1 MLTEREYA
9 VAVLVVSPDG
19 IPLVRDPQKGIRG
32 ILYWKAPGGRNK
44 AGESAMDTAIR
55 EVEEET
61 GVGLTEKDLV
71 LIARKDDPSHDLYFY
86 VTEVVRLTGIK
97 ARGKKNEEV
106 RVFLPHEVLALQD
119 FFRNHRNVFSRY
131 LLALVVGLDEYLAV
145 VHLHTQG
152 R

>member
-1 MLTEREYA
+1 MA
-9 VAVLVVSPDG
+9 
-19 IPLVRDPQKGIRG
+19 
-32 ILYWKAPGGRNK
+32 
-44 AGESAMDTAIR
+44 TAIR

-71 LIARKDDPSHDLYFY
+71 LIGKKDESSHDRYFY
-86 VTEVVRLTGIK
+86 VSEVVSLTGIK

-145 VHLHTQG
+145 VHPPKQG